1 MPICIIILRL
11 FTSSSGISC
20 TAGDI
25 LCDEATDENNNQ
37 GQYQTNGKYYQKGK
51 VNIDQQRVHTFIENT
66 STWDHFSARLGLRAD
81 YDSLSKNLNIA
92 PSYCL

>member
-1 MPICIIILRL
+1 M
-11 FTSSSGISC
+11 
-20 TAGDI
+20 
-25 LCDEATDENNNQ
+25 LCDEATDENNYQ

-66 STWDHFSARLGLRAD
+66 STWDNFSARLGLRAD

-92 PSYCL
+92 PRTAFNYKPLKNDLLSFTTG